1 MPMHKEMIDKGYL
14 HGIEVVN
21 GNGYSA
27 EAFQIAIDNHL
38 GIIGTSDVHNLI
50 DWDYKPHTGG
60 HRPVTL
66 VFASAKNSKAVK
78 DALMDR
84 RTVIW
89 FKNNLFGLE
98 RSLNPLL
105 EASLSIES
113 AVYNN
118 ETQIMGLTIK
128 NNSDA
133 IFLLKN
139 NSDYTFSNSDDMVQV
154 PAQGSKYLQVKTL
167 KRLNQLILDFTVMNA
182 LVAPKQYAQIT
193 LKRRID

>member
-1 MPMHKEMIDKGYL
+1 M
-14 HGIEVVN
+14 
-21 GNGYSA
+21 
-27 EAFQIAIDNHL
+27 
-38 GIIGTSDVHNLI
+38 
-50 DWDYKPHTGG
+50 
-60 HRPVTL
+60 
-66 VFASAKNSKAVK
+66 
-78 DALMDR
+78 
-84 RTVIW
+84 
-89 FKNNLFGLE
+89 
-98 RSLNPLL
+98 
-105 EASLSIES
+105 SIES

-139 NSDYTFSNSDDMVQV
+139 NSNYTFSNSDDMVQV